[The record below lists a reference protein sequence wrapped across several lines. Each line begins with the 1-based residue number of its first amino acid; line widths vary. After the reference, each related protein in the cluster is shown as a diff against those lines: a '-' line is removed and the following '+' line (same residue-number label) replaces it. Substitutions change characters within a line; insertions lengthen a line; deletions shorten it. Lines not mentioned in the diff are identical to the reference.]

1 MIQHT
6 DKPPK
11 ADRDFLLKALKE
23 DGQLLKRAA
32 KTLQADREVVLVAVK
47 AFGRALQYAA
57 EPLQADREI
66 VLAAVKRSCAISVRA
81 PIQTW
86 LLKHAPK
93 SIKSDREIV
102 FAAVKED
109 PGALNESSEELQQD
123 EELRNIAGL

>member
-1 MIQHT
+1 MGLSSLIQHT

-11 ADRDFLLKALKE
+11 ADRDFLLKALKK

-66 VLAAVKRSCAISVRA
+66 VLEA
-81 PIQTW
+81 PPFGLSWIGDC
-86 LLKHAPK
+86 LAP
-93 SIKSDREIV
+93 SNHR
-102 FAAVKED
+102 
-109 PGALNESSEELQQD
+109 
-123 EELRNIAGL
+123 RCGL